1 MKVMFDTTLGA
12 KNDFKYKINEV
23 NVSEHWNPTAE
34 KGRDFGVFNYTTEDC
49 ILRWLHRGYTIY
61 DVKIPKDA
69 ENIKL
74 DSATIIYS
82 ILLFM
87 KRQSKTLKIVL
98 N

>member
-23 NVSEHWNPTAE
+23 NVSEHWDPT
-34 KGRDFGVFNYTTEDC
+34 
-49 ILRWLHRGYTIY
+49 
-61 DVKIPKDA
+61 A

-87 KRQSKTLKIVL
+87 KRQSKTLKWF
-98 N
+98 